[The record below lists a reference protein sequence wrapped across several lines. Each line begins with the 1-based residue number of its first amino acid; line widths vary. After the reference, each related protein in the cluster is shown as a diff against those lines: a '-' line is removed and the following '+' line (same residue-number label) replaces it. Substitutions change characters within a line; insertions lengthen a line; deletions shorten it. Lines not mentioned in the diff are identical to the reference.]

1 MIRAI
6 PSIKI
11 WTIKYVFSLAKKH
24 IPIRGGC
31 LRFWCHALNF
41 IIFSTFNLEIGL
53 QFWFFINPEIVS
65 QFYIFLFRKI
75 TICAVRR
82 IQYSTEILSNSR
94 SLECNAQ
101 LYVTLSLDTSPQL
114 CWPVKFNSASFL
126 SQPWCKLVPL
136 FLML

>member
-6 PSIKI
+6 PFNPNPKNVSLSEGDVSDFDVMPSISLFFLHLI
-11 WTIKYVFSLAKKH
+11 WKYASSFD
-24 IPIRGGC
+24 
-31 LRFWCHALNF
+31 
-41 IIFSTFNLEIGL
+41 
-53 QFWFFINPEIVS
+53 FFINPEIVT

-136 FLML
+136 FLMI